1 MNPTGRADKK
11 GRTYL
16 SGQGGQEGLSA
27 PSNVGA
33 ASLSG
38 ADKLGGGQVEP
49 VRPWNVGSC
58 SLGQGG
64 QVVPPTGDGCGLS
77 GLPSPGG
84 AGRLSAWA
92 VRRAAERRVLARTDW
107 LAAISNAAGRSPADV
122 RAIALGPSDRCSHS
136 SPESAGALPA
146 SRAAAQ
152 GTENPAVRPLH
163 DACASGVRVDAQRTA
178 APSTDPTVQ
187 ARAGSTLTA
196 GRLTR
201 RATGAR
207 PVRDAGAQAAGEP
220 GGDPGVPRAIRVAGE
235 TPRGVVVS
243 LRIQRP
249 TTARGVESS
258 RACSRINANSVR

>member
-1 MNPTGRADKK
+1 MTK
-11 GRTYL
+11 
-16 SGQGGQEGLSA
+16 SII
-27 PSNVGA
+27 
-33 ASLSG
+33 
-38 ADKLGGGQVEP
+38 
-49 VRPWNVGSC
+49 SC
-58 SLGQGG
+58 SLSLCT
-64 QVVPPTGDGCGLS
+64 PETHISRDFTPN
-77 GLPSPGG
+77 SPGTYQRG
-84 AGRLSAWA
+84 KRDAHR
-92 VRRAAERRVLARTDW
+92 RRAAERRVLARTDW

-122 RAIALGPSDRCSHS
+122 RAIALGPSDRRPSR
-136 SPESAGALPA
+136 SPVAGASPA
-146 SRAAAQ
+146 GAAAQ
-152 GTENPAVRPLH
+152 GTEFAAVRPLH